1 MWLVQDFNWKVLEKV
16 HHGRW
21 CLWWQVA
28 CCYHSEVLW
37 RNSSSWTV
45 SIQQKKSIKL
55 GNWTWVWVNSRSWW
69 WAGRPDML
77 QSMGSQRVGHDWVTE
92 LNWTKQRHNKETDLR
107 WSLSPGPPKEA
118 KTKSAGGTKLTLV
131 TEGSGSSMCAKAH
144 PGQSDLWMT
153 LGQVFCS
160 EHLSGTRLSGH
171 SLSTFTMISSCL
183 SILRFWKMTLC
194 AWNQH
199 LVVSISRIT
208 KTGRLTGNVLGC

>member
-1 MWLVQDFNWKVLEKV
+1 MPFILLFAKN
-16 HHGRW
+16 RST
-21 CLWWQVA
+21 CWWPTA
-28 CCYHSEVLW
+28 ETSDSNEVLVELTQ
-37 RNSSSWTV
+37 RALLSYLFPT
-45 SIQQKKSIKL
+45 L
-55 GNWTWVWVNSRSWW
+55 SWW
-69 WAGRPDML
+69 WTGRPGVL

-171 SLSTFTMISSCL
+171 WLSTFTMISSCL